1 MYDDEDYSSSDDEDY
16 VPDDGEIVSE
26 EENSG
31 DEEDLSVLKE
41 DQDETEAK
49 GGRGKRK
56 KSKKKSSDLAARK
69 RKGGIKLDDDTN
81 ETEETEDDKHKKELS
96 EQIEKEKMEKKEE
109 QEKKRTENL
118 WASFLSDVG
127 GRPKPKP
134 APSSG
139 LGALGNLSK
148 PCTSSSPKSVTPTS
162 TPVNATGKVKVTKVY
177 DFAGEAVEV
186 TKEVDVNSK
195 EAKAAL
201 KEKETADKP
210 EESPSP
216 VATTATSAFSG
227 KGPGIKRPGGGLGG
241 VLNSINKKP
250 KMGTLEKSKLDWNS
264 FKEQEGISE
273 ELKIHNRGKSGY
285 LERMA
290 FLERTDHRQFEIEK
304 GLRQS
309 NSKR

>member
-1 MYDDEDYSSSDDEDY
+1 MSDDEDYSSSDDEDY
-16 VPDDGEIVSE
+16 VPDDGEVVSE

-31 DEEDLSVLKE
+31 DEEDLSVLRE
-41 DQDETEAK
+41 DQDDAEAK

-56 KSKKKSSDLAARK
+56 KAKKKNSDLAARK
-69 RKGGIKLDDDTN
+69 RKGGIQLDDDTN
-81 ETEETEDDKHKKELS
+81 QKQETEEDSHNKELK
-96 EQIEKEKMEKKEE
+96 EQIDKEKLEKKED
-109 QEKKRTENL
+109 QEKKRTDNL

-139 LGALGNLSK
+139 LGALGSLSK
-148 PCTSSSPKSVTPTS
+148 PCTSSSPKSTPTS
-162 TPVNATGKVKVTKVY
+162 TIVNPPGKVKVTKVY

-186 TKEVDVNSK
+186 TKEVDVDSK

-201 KEKETADKP
+201 KEKEETDNP
-210 EESPSP
+210 TESSSP
-216 VATTATSAFSG
+216 VPATGASVFSG

-241 VLNSINKKP
+241 ILNSINKKP

-264 FKEQEGISE
+264 FKEKEGISE
-273 ELKIHNRGKSGY
+273 ELQIHNRGKSGY

-304 GLRQS
+304 SLRQS